1 MTHRT
6 TSAIALAVA
15 LIAVS
20 CSDSSE
26 DNSTATTPAPVDT
39 ESSANDT
46 IDPATTEPTTTDG
59 TADTTVAST
68 DPIDSTSTTAA
79 SEASVD
85 DLRIVDLSDSL
96 FEFAAL
102 GVAPVGNFYGPELLA
117 GTFDNID
124 ADPDIVDAIVGG
136 TNVAPDFALDLEGI
150 AALEPDLVITSDG
163 FAPFFGN
170 GIDEIDAG
178 IAPVVVIST
187 EGDWQ
192 QRTRAVAEAVGLDAE
207 ADDRIASIEDEL
219 NALRAELE
227 DAGLSGSV
235 VSAVRQGPTPG
246 EVYAFVPP
254 SQVSTVLDD
263 LGLVQPAAQSDAG
276 LAEAVFPPPAA
287 QYRLSEEL
295 LLEHDGDTILFGE
308 VAPGDLDAFTS
319 GPLAS
324 ALSGVQSGNVAG
336 VSYFVWA
343 LPTAVGVEEIL
354 RDIRLHVLEG

>member
-6 TSAIALAVA
+6 ASAIALIGA
-15 LIAVS
+15 LIAAS
-20 CSDSSE
+20 CTDSSD
-26 DNSTATTPAPVDT
+26 DNSTATSTQSAETEEAASDT
-39 ESSANDT
+39 AE
-46 IDPATTEPTTTDG
+46 PATTED
-59 TADTTVAST
+59 TAVIPT
-68 DPIDSTSTTAA
+68 DPTGDSTSATAVN
-79 SEASVD
+79 EANVD

-124 ADPDIVDAIVGG
+124 ADSDVVETIVGG
-136 TNVAPDFALDLEGI
+136 VNVAPEFALDLEGI
-150 AALEPDLVITSDG
+150 AALEPDLIVTSDG
-163 FAPFFGN
+163 FAPFFGD
-170 GIDEIDAG
+170 GLDEIEAG

-192 QRTRAVAEAVGLDAE
+192 QRTRAVAAAVGLDAE
-207 ADDRIASIEDEL
+207 ADGRIASIEEEL
-219 NALRAELE
+219 DALRTELA
-227 DAGLSGSV
+227 DAGLAGSV
-235 VSAVRQGPTPG
+235 ISAVRQGPSPG

-263 LGLVQPAAQSDAG
+263 LGLVQPDAQTDAG
-276 LAEAVFPPPAA
+276 LAEAVFPPPVA

-324 ALSGVQSGNVAG
+324 ALSGVQTGNVAG

-354 RDIRLHVLEG
+354 RDIREHVLGG